1 MRARAAVKACQSN
14 PWRRIMESSAL
25 VSRAFSRI
33 LVALCLGFAITSLC
47 STPSFAGKPGAVA
60 RQDLTYAG
68 RCGLFQ
74 LSPNNQRV
82 WYRYDLRR
90 WTYGDERDFS
100 CFILEDD

>member
-1 MRARAAVKACQSN
+1 
-14 PWRRIMESSAL
+14 MERSAL
-25 VSRAFSRI
+25 EIRAFSRI
-33 LVALCLGFAITSLC
+33 FVALCLGLAITSLDA
-47 STPSFAGKPGAVA
+47 TPSFAGKPGAFA

-100 CFILEDD
+100 CFILEND

>member
-1 MRARAAVKACQSN
+1 
-14 PWRRIMESSAL
+14 MESSA
-25 VSRAFSRI
+25 SGTRAFTRTF
-33 LVALCLGFAITSLC
+33 VALCVGFAITSLFA
-47 STPSFAGKPGAVA
+47 TPSFAGKPGAVM

-74 LSPNNQRV
+74 LSPNSQKV

-100 CFILEDD
+100 CFILEND